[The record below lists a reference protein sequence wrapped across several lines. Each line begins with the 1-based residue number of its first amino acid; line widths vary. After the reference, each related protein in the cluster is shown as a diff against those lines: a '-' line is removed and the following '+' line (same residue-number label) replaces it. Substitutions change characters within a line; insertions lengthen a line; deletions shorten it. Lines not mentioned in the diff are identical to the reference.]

1 MSLLPEKDWANN
13 EIKKDNERQFFVGP
27 PRQNLKWMSIKREKV
42 VSREKWMYLFSSYFP
57 TYNLFSHF
65 PDFCTDEQ

>member
-42 VSREKWMYLFSSYFP
+42 VRGKNECI
-57 TYNLFSHF
+57 HF
-65 PDFCTDEQ
+65 LYTFQLIDGNI